1 LLAVI
6 EKIIDNLYILRM
18 INSSGFR
25 MQAEIAGLFGII
37 VILLFLFAETGG
49 KVILGVFASLL
60 MLLLGVWII
69 ADPLTFKIAEHT
81 VGTEII
87 QTNQTIIG
95 GNTTTSSISTLN
107 VTVNSTF
114 VSPSNPTYI
123 PLSYSGT
130 VGLALAL
137 LSMFGMLH
145 YGLRVGKEINGR

>member
-1 LLAVI
+1 
-6 EKIIDNLYILRM
+6 
-18 INSSGFR
+18 

-69 ADPLTFKIAEHT
+69 SDPLTFKIAEHT
-81 VGTEII
+81 TGTEII

-95 GNTTTSSISTLN
+95 GNTTTSSINTYN
-107 VTVNSTF
+107 VTVNDTF
-114 VSPSNPTYI
+114 VTPSKPTYI

-130 VGLALAL
+130 IGLALAL
-137 LSMFGMLH
+137 LSMFGLLH
-145 YGLRVGKEINGR
+145 YSLRVGKEINGSVTNV

>member
-1 LLAVI
+1 
-6 EKIIDNLYILRM
+6 
-18 INSSGFR
+18 

-37 VILLFLFAETGG
+37 VILLFVFAETGS

-81 VGTEII
+81 TGTETV
-87 QTNQTIIG
+87 QMNQTVSG
-95 GNTTTSSISTLN
+95 GNTTTNSVSTFN
-107 VTVNSTF
+107 VTTNTTF
-114 VSPSNPTYI
+114 APPSNPTYI

-130 VGLALAL
+130 VGLALIL

-145 YGLRVGKEINGR
+145 YGLRVGKDING

>member
-1 LLAVI
+1 
-6 EKIIDNLYILRM
+6 
-18 INSSGFR
+18 

-37 VILLFLFAETGG
+37 VILLFVFAETGS

-81 VGTEII
+81 TGTETV
-87 QTNQTIIG
+87 QTNQTVIG
-95 GNTTTSSISTLN
+95 GNTTTNSVSTYN
-107 VTVNSTF
+107 VTTNETF
-114 VSPSNPTYI
+114 ASPSNPTYI

-130 VGLALAL
+130 VGLALIL

-145 YGLRVGKEINGR
+145 YGLRVGKELNG